1 MNRTLPPL
9 QGFPLQGSSLAGSPL
24 VGSQIVPS
32 QDVANWFGRQE
43 FALPAEQPAIAT
55 AHSCFAPMHYESDY
69 AYPLIVWLHGPGSSE
84 DELSQVMPLIS
95 TRNHVAIAPRG
106 THRSPRGTHG
116 APRGSRQVESDLGLY
131 RWDDTADGIAEAGE
145 RVADCIAI
153 ATERFHIHPDR
164 IFIAGHS
171 SGGTMAHRLGI
182 EFPEQFAGAISLG
195 GEVPRGS
202 HLLKN
207 INQARQLPLM
217 LAVSPA
223 AESDA
228 ESHASPAQDS
238 DSDGDSDSD
247 SDGDINSDIENDA
260 TSYSIKRIMDDVR
273 FLHCAGL
280 SLSLQLFPEGDE
292 LTTVMFKDLNSWVM
306 KQSCPTS
313 TTTAS

>member
-1 MNRTLPPL
+1 MNRTLSPL
-9 QGFPLQGSSLAGSPL
+9 KGSPL
-24 VGSQIVPS
+24 TGSQIVPS

-43 FALPAEQPAIAT
+43 FALPDEQSVTAT
-55 AHSCFAPMHYESDY
+55 AHSCFAPMHYESGY
-69 AYPLIVWLHGPGSSE
+69 AYPLIVWLHGPGSNE

-106 THRSPRGTHG
+106 TQ
-116 APRGSRQVESDLGLY
+116 QVEGGFGLY
-131 RWDDTADGIAEAGE
+131 SWDDSADGIAEAGE

-153 ATERFHIHPDR
+153 ATERFNIHPDR

-223 AESDA
+223 EENDIESD
-228 ESHASPAQDS
+228 P
-238 DSDGDSDSD
+238 
-247 SDGDINSDIENDA
+247 

-280 SLSLQLFPEGDE
+280 SLSLQLYPEGDE
-292 LTTVMFKDLNSWVM
+292 LTTLMFKDLNSWVM
-306 KQSCPTS
+306 EHFCPTS